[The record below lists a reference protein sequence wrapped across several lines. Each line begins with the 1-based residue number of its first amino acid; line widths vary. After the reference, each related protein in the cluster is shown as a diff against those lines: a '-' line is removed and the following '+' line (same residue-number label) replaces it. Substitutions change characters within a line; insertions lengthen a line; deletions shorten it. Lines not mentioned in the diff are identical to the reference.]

1 MSVMQVSR
9 KVDYALRAMINLAR
23 QAPGR
28 AASVAE
34 ISAIEAVP
42 KKFLEKIIQE
52 LIHGGLV
59 VSRRGAHGG
68 YALARDP
75 AKISFKDVIEA
86 VEGPLTLNICVGDL
100 RHCSVSSTCGM
111 HHIWS
116 EGQRR
121 LTELFAAT
129 KLTDLPYTTATSLG
143 ASAPATGVGALL
155 SEGSTLSS
163 GARGQ
168 AKTSSEVAP
177 GPGSPSERR

>member
-1 MSVMQVSR
+1 MQVSR

-34 ISAIEAVP
+34 ISAVEAVP

-52 LIHGGLV
+52 LIHAGLV

-68 YALARDP
+68 YAVARDP
-75 AKISFKDVIEA
+75 TKISFKDVIEA

-100 RHCSVSSTCGM
+100 RHCAVSSTCGM

-129 KLTDLPYTTATSLG
+129 KLTDLPYSPATSV
-143 ASAPATGVGALL
+143 GVGGGVTGAGGLL
-155 SEGSTLSS
+155 SEGSSLPRGS
-163 GARGQ
+163 GQ
-168 AKTSSEVAP
+168 ADTSRGVA
-177 GPGSPSERR
+177 GGSGTAPQRR